1 MVAHSA
7 LSAWETFFFL
17 VGSAGAGLTGLQFVV
32 VTLVAQSE
40 LRTGPRELAAF
51 GTPTI
56 VHFCAVLLV
65 AAILSA
71 PWPGL
76 LGPATSVGICGIIGI
91 AYAIIIIRR
100 ARRTTNYKPVL
111 EDWIWHTVLPFVA
124 YVVLAVAAVVLPR
137 YDTAALFAMAG
148 AALLLLFIG
157 IHNAWDTVTYVT
169 VGINP
174 PPSSTDA
181 AAGQPATPSEPT
193 RGTPPP
199 S

>member
-1 MVAHSA
+1 MSRRAERAGLVWRVERTSGQFQRMIAHSA
-7 LSAWETFFFL
+7 LSPWETFFFL

-76 LGPATSVGICGIIGI
+76 WGPATAVGICGIIGI
-91 AYAIIIIRR
+91 AYAVIVTVR

-111 EDWIWHTVLPFVA
+111 EDWIWHAVLPLIA
-124 YVVLAVAAVVLPR
+124 YGVLAAAAVALPR
-137 YDTAALFAMAG
+137 YDT
-148 AALLLLFIG
+148 
-157 IHNAWDTVTYVT
+157 
-169 VGINP
+169 P
-174 PPSSTDA
+174 
-181 AAGQPATPSEPT
+181 
-193 RGTPPP
+193 
-199 S
+199 